1 MFFMFACRPLTS
13 YCNNL
18 CKYSSEYGLMVRICT
33 EQSLYVDGSV
43 ISYKVSLDGIK
54 SSVDLRMSSLPYT
67 LWDSCK
73 LSHFFDRI
81 LSAPMHWPVF
91 TLVRPLRCII
101 TESGPGCCSSEIS
114 RSAGKRP
121 YGQSYRESYWK
132 SSGRA

>member
-1 MFFMFACRPLTS
+1 MFFMFACRPLMS

-73 LSHFFDRI
+73 LSHISSIGSYQRRCTG
-81 LSAPMHWPVF
+81 PY
-91 TLVRPLRCII
+91 LRWFGLCD
-101 TESGPGCCSSEIS
+101 
-114 RSAGKRP
+114 A
-121 YGQSYRESYWK
+121 
-132 SSGRA
+132 